1 MMSKE
6 YTLPAY
12 LAQYVK
18 NNTDDMVTY
27 FIYDRYCY
35 NRGVI
40 NMDSKAAFEEAASSF
55 KASKRLKEKTIKKY
69 NIEL

>member
-40 NMDSKAAFEEAASSF
+40 NMDSKTAF
-55 KASKRLKEKTIKKY
+55 
-69 NIEL
+69 